1 VDFRDVFSA
10 WCVALSFTFTI
21 PQAWRVVR
29 RNTVEG
35 ISVLSQVQGFS
46 GASMWVVYGIVSS
59 KPLVSTGNGMVVIG
73 IGVVLVQMVR
83 LKVLP
88 IKILVTIV
96 VCVYGFSLIMQELS
110 LNTLAGVAGVVGS
123 VGIVPQVWKAAR
135 QSHLKGVSASG
146 NALLALTTIS
156 WGIYSLMID
165 DPMLAAS
172 NFVLVL
178 PALFISFRAIQSHR
192 RYGTEVVS
200 HS

>member
-1 VDFRDVFSA
+1 MFSA

-29 RNTVEG
+29 RKTVEG
-35 ISVLSQVQGFS
+35 ISVLSQAQGFS

-73 IGVVLVQMVR
+73 VGVVLVQMVR
-83 LKVLP
+83 LKALP
-88 IKILVTIV
+88 GRYLASLV
-96 VCVYGFSLIMQELS
+96 VCVYGFSLIMQHLS
-110 LNTLAGVAGVVGS
+110 LNTLAGVAGVIGS
-123 VGIVPQVWKAAR
+123 AGIIPQVWKAAR

-146 NALLALTTIS
+146 NALLALTTVS

-178 PALFISFRAIQSHR
+178 PALFIAFRAIQSHR
-192 RYGTEVVS
+192 KYGSEVAS
-200 HS
+200 LS

>member
-1 VDFRDVFSA
+1 M
-10 WCVALSFTFTI
+10 
-21 PQAWRVVR
+21 
-29 RNTVEG
+29 
-35 ISVLSQVQGFS
+35 LSQAQGFS

-59 KPLVSTGNGMVVIG
+59 KSLVSTGNGMVVIG
-73 IGVVLVQMVR
+73 IGVVLIQMVR

-88 IKILVTIV
+88 AKHFVSV
-96 VCVYGFSLIMQELS
+96 VAGVYAFSLIMQALS
-110 LNTLAGVAGVVGS
+110 LNTLAGVAGVIGS
-123 VGIVPQVWKAAR
+123 AGIVPQVWKAAR

-192 RYGTEVVS
+192 RYGSEVVS
-200 HS
+200 LA